1 MLQIKTVKN
10 SLVDDPTKDGYCFR
24 SSCSQKISMQELAKE
39 MTSYN
44 SSFTEAD
51 MVGMLS
57 VLGTVMTNKLAEGYS
72 VEFPIGEVY
81 PTVSGT
87 CSGIQDSFVLG
98 HKNHQLDIGFT
109 VNKATKQAVSAQL
122 KYKQLSPDATNEA
135 RLYRLCSL
143 QDNAKESPELS
154 LVAGKTLRLHGKNLS
169 FDLDDVAQGVFL
181 ENEDGKKRMTKFT
194 RAGTNIIDVTI
205 PADVSAGDYS
215 VFVVTKP
222 GTHYFTAS
230 IGSIVTV
237 A

>member
-1 MLQIKTVKN
+1 MLQIKTIKN

-24 SSCSQKISMQELAKE
+24 SSCSQKISIQELAKE
-39 MTSYN
+39 MASYN

-98 HKNHQLDIGFT
+98 HKNHQLTIGFT
-109 VNKATKQAVSAQL
+109 ANNATKQAVSVQL
-122 KYKQLSPDATNEA
+122 KYKQLAPDATNEA

-169 FDLDDVAQGVFL
+169 FNLDDVAQGVFL

-205 PADVSAGDYS
+205 PADISAGDYS

-222 GTHYFTAS
+222 GTNYFTAS

>member
-1 MLQIKTVKN
+1 
-10 SLVDDPTKDGYCFR
+10 
-24 SSCSQKISMQELAKE
+24 
-39 MTSYN
+39 
-44 SSFTEAD
+44 

-98 HKNHQLDIGFT
+98 HKNHQLTIGFT
-109 VNKATKQAVSAQL
+109 ANNATKQAVSAQL
-122 KYKQLSPDATNEA
+122 KYKQLAPDATNEA

-205 PADVSAGDYS
+205 PADISAGDYS

-222 GTHYFTAS
+222 GTNYFTAS

>member
-1 MLQIKTVKN
+1 M
-10 SLVDDPTKDGYCFR
+10 
-24 SSCSQKISMQELAKE
+24 A
-39 MTSYN
+39 SYN

-98 HKNHQLDIGFT
+98 HKNHQLTIGFT
-109 VNKATKQAVSAQL
+109 ANNATKQAVSAQL
-122 KYKQLSPDATNEA
+122 KYKQLAPDATNEA

-205 PADVSAGDYS
+205 PADISAGDYS

-222 GTHYFTAS
+222 GTNYFTAS

>member
-1 MLQIKTVKN
+1 MLQIKTIKN

-24 SSCSQKISMQELAKE
+24 SSCSQKISIQELAKE
-39 MTSYN
+39 MASYN

-98 HKNHQLDIGFT
+98 HKNHQLTIGFT
-109 VNKATKQAVSAQL
+109 ANNATKQAVSAQL
-122 KYKQLSPDATNEA
+122 KYKQLAPDATNEA

-205 PADVSAGDYS
+205 PADISAGDYS

-222 GTHYFTAS
+222 GTNYFTAS

>member
-1 MLQIKTVKN
+1 MLQIKTIKN

-24 SSCSQKISMQELAKE
+24 SSCSQKITVQELAKE
-39 MTSYN
+39 MASYN

-57 VLGTVMTNKLAEGYS
+57 VLGTVVTDKLTEGCS
-72 VEFPIGEVY
+72 VELPIGEVY
-81 PTVSGT
+81 PTASGT
-87 CSGIQDSFVLG
+87 CSGIQEKFSLG
-98 HKNHQLDIGFT
+98 HGNHQLSFGFT
-109 VNKATKQAVSAQL
+109 VNNATRQAVSARL
-122 KYKQLSPDATNEA
+122 KYKQLAPDATNGA

-154 LVAGKTLRLHGKNLS
+154 LAAGKTLRLHGKNLS
-169 FDLDDVAQGVFL
+169 FDLDDIAQGVFL

-205 PADVSAGDYS
+205 PADLAAGDYS
-215 VFVVTKP
+215 VSVVTRP
-222 GTHYFTAS
+222 GTTYSTAS
-230 IGSIVTV
+230 IGSTVTV

>member
-1 MLQIKTVKN
+1 MKKQQ
-10 SLVDDPTKDGYCFR
+10 LV
-24 SSCSQKISMQELAKE
+24 ELAKE
-39 MTSYN
+39 MASYN

-98 HKNHQLDIGFT
+98 HKNHQLTIGFT
-109 VNKATKQAVSAQL
+109 ANNATKQAVSVQL
-122 KYKQLSPDATNEA
+122 KYKQLAPDATNEA

-205 PADVSAGDYS
+205 PADISAGDYS

-222 GTHYFTAS
+222 GTNYFTAS

>member
-1 MLQIKTVKN
+1 MLQIKTIKN

-24 SSCSQKISMQELAKE
+24 SSCSQKISIQELAKE
-39 MTSYN
+39 MASYN

-98 HKNHQLDIGFT
+98 HKNHQLTIGFT
-109 VNKATKQAVSAQL
+109 ANNATKQAVSAQL
-122 KYKQLSPDATNEA
+122 KYKQLAPDATNEA

-205 PADVSAGDYS
+205 PADISAGDYS